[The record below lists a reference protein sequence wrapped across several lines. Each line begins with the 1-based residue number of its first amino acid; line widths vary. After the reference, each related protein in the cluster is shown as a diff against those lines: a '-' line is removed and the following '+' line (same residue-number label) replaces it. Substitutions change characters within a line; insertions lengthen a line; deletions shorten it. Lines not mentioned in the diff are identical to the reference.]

1 MNNANYYE
9 KVSVLEALKK
19 GGLDIKLSALLMGF
33 ANLANKQIIKGLLFL
48 LAEILFLITFVL
60 QVIPSLH
67 GLITLGTQKAG
78 EVVDPETGRVMGLGD
93 FYTGSFGSQT
103 EPEIGLANRLRRTG
117 ILVDW

>member
-60 QVIPSLH
+60 QVIPSDTGDSKGRGSCGSRNRNYHH
-67 GLITLGTQKAG
+67 GFRGQFLPFLALWAG
-78 EVVDPETGRVMGLGD
+78 CPYL
-93 FYTGSFGSQT
+93 
-103 EPEIGLANRLRRTG
+103 LCCLCLCL
-117 ILVDW
+117 LV